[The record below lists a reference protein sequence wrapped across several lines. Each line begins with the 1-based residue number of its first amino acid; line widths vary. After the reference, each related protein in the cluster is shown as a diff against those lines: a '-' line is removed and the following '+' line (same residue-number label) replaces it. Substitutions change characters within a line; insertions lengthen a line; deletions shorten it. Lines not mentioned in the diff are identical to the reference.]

1 MSLIRELWLAIT
13 VMMLLAFGG
22 TFVISTAAARHY
34 FEQQLFVKNVD
45 NATALALTMSQ
56 IDKDPVTIELL
67 LSAQFDVGHYRL
79 IRLTDPDGKVIVER
93 RNDEPIAGVPAA
105 FVAAVPLHVAAGVAQ
120 VQDGWKQYGT
130 LTLESHD
137 QYAYAGL
144 WKGTLEMLGWF
155 LIIAVI
161 TGVVGSTLLR
171 VILRPLQAVVDQ
183 AEAIG
188 ARRFISTPEPRTAEF
203 RRLVRAMN
211 TLSGRVR
218 QMVEE
223 EAQRVEHMRRQAQID
238 PVTGLMN
245 RETFIAS
252 LDGVLA
258 SNDIGASGVVVIL
271 RVPGL
276 AELNRTLGRQAVDQI
291 LHRVGEGLTSA
302 AADRRERWVLA
313 RLNGADF
320 AVMAPGET
328 DVAAIAAQLVAKAQ
342 LALDRP
348 DSAEPPHLATGCTGY
363 HRGESRAGVL
373 VRADTALAQSEQS
386 GQSVAVVAE
395 DQAGAAATPTDLMSW
410 RAALEDGIRL
420 HGVQLGRYPVT
431 SMTGEILHY
440 EAPVRVRIGEDWQP
454 ASRFIAWA
462 ARLGLMP
469 RLDARVIE
477 TALRQIEVQNS
488 AVSANVSPEALCD
501 AGFVDQVAGMLKE
514 APAAAARLWL
524 EVPEYGALQH
534 LEEFRRLCQ
543 TLKPLGCKIGLK
555 HAGQQFARIAEL
567 NDLGLDYLKIDGSIT
582 HGVEQS
588 SGHQVFLR
596 GMCTVAHAI
605 GLLTIATGVRD
616 EQSLKTLAELGIDG
630 VTGPA
635 VHTG

>member
-13 VMMLLAFGG
+13 TMMLLAFGG

-56 IDKDPVTIELL
+56 IDKDAVTIELL

-79 IRLTDPDGKVIVER
+79 IRLTDPDGNVIVER
-93 RNDEPIAGVPAA
+93 RNEAPIEGVPAA
-105 FVAAVPLHVAAGVAQ
+105 FVAAVPLHVAAGIAQ

-144 WKGTLEMLGWF
+144 WKGTLELLGWF
-155 LIIAVI
+155 LVIALV
-161 TGVVGSTLLR
+161 TGGVGSMLLR

-188 ARRFISTPEPRTAEF
+188 ARRFISTPEPRTEEF

-223 EAQRVEHMRRQAQID
+223 EAQRVEQVRRQAQID
-238 PVTGLMN
+238 PVTGLLN

-252 LDGVLA
+252 LDGALV
-258 SNDIGASGVVVIL
+258 SNDARAVGAVVIL

-276 AELNRTLGRQAVDQI
+276 ADLNRTLGRQAVDQI
-291 LHRVGEGLTSA
+291 LRRVGENLTTVA
-302 AADRRERWVLA
+302 ANRPEPWVLA

-320 AVMAPGET
+320 AVMAPAEP
-328 DVAAIAAQLVAKAQ
+328 DAAAIAEPLSAKAR

-348 DSAEPPHLATGCTGY
+348 DSGDAPQLPTGCTNY
-363 HRGESRAGVL
+363 HRGESHTLVL
-373 VRADTALAQSEQS
+373 ARADSALAQAEQS
-386 GQSVAVVAE
+386 GSAVVVALE
-395 DQAGAAATPTDLMSW
+395 QAGDASMPTDLDSW
-410 RAALEDGIRL
+410 RSVLEDALRL
-420 HGVQLGRYPVT
+420 HGLQLGRYPVT
-431 SMTGEILHY
+431 SVDGAVLHH
-440 EAPVRVRIGEDWQP
+440 EAPVRVRIGEVWHP
-454 ASRFIAWA
+454 AARFIAWA

-477 TALRQIEVQNS
+477 TALQQIDASQS
-488 AVSANVSPEALCD
+488 ALSANISPEALCD
-501 AGFVDQVAGMLKE
+501 SGFVDHVAQLLGD
-514 APAAAARLWL
+514 APAAAPMLWL

-534 LEEFRRLCQ
+534 LEEFRKLCL

-567 NDLGLDYLKIDGSIT
+567 NDLGLDYLKIDSSIIQGIG
-582 HGVEQS
+582 HS

-596 GMCTVAHAI
+596 GMCTVAHTI

-616 EQSLKTLAELGIDG
+616 EQAIRTLSELGIDG
-630 VTGPA
+630 ITGPA
-635 VHTG
+635 VHAA